1 MSNINNLTSKIVKD
15 SEDKKRVILS
25 EAEEKKNK
33 IIAKK
38 QEKAASEEK
47 IIIEKAETEAISREE
62 RIISSAELQ
71 ARNEKLK
78 SKQIVISEVFETT
91 IKELCNVSS
100 EDFRGF
106 VKAVILNSDFSG
118 SQNLILNE
126 QGKKM
131 IDFDFI
137 SELNREIG
145 SKGNITLSD
154 KTGNFKGG
162 FVLEKDGIEMNNT
175 FEALVNSLKDEMGLE
190 VARVLFS

>member
-1 MSNINNLTSKIVKD
+1 MSNIDNLTSRIIKD
-15 SEDKKRVILS
+15 AEDKKRIILS
-25 EAEEKKNK
+25 EAEEKKSK

-47 IIIEKAETEAISREE
+47 IIMEKAETEAVAREE

-78 SKQIVISEVFETT
+78 SKQTVISKVFETT
-91 IKELCNVSS
+91 IEELCNASS
-100 EDFRGF
+100 DDFKGF
-106 VKAVILNSDFSG
+106 VKTVILNSTLAGDE
-118 SQNLILNE
+118 NLILNE

-131 IDFDFI
+131 IDSDFVA
-137 SELNREIG
+137 ELNREIG

-162 FVLEKDGIEMNNT
+162 FILEKNGIEINNT
-175 FEALVNSLKDEMGLE
+175 FEALVSSLKDEMGLE

>member
-15 SEDKKRVILS
+15 SEDKKRIILS
-25 EAEEKKNK
+25 EAEEKKNR

-47 IIIEKAETEAISREE
+47 IIMEKAETEAVSRKE

-71 ARNEKLK
+71 VRNEKLK
-78 SKQIVISEVFETT
+78 SKQTVISEVFKTT
-91 IKELCNVSS
+91 IEELCNISS
-100 EDFRGF
+100 DDFRDF
-106 VKAVILNSDFSG
+106 VKTVILNTDISG
-118 SQNLILNE
+118 DENLILNE
-126 QGKKM
+126 QGKKI
-131 IDFDFI
+131 IDSDFI

-145 SKGNITLSD
+145 SKGNITLID

-162 FVLEKDGIEMNNT
+162 FILEKDGIEINNT